1 MHENCAKS
9 APEIQE
15 ICSKSAEEMQEFRRK
30 PLGYFAKNRLEE
42 ARDELCWIQK
52 EVRMLNKTNIDA
64 GGRQALFEIL
74 DRSYLVLAALD
85 DVLRLQDEKEHE

>member
-1 MHENCAKS
+1 MHENCAQS
-9 APEIQE
+9 APKIQE
-15 ICSKSAEEMQEFRRK
+15 ICSKSAEEMQESRRK

-74 DRSYLVLAALD
+74 DKSYLVLAALD

>member
-1 MHENCAKS
+1 
-9 APEIQE
+9 
-15 ICSKSAEEMQEFRRK
+15 MQESRRK

-74 DRSYLVLAALD
+74 DKSYLVLAALD